1 MEWLNYHHLLYFWMV
16 AKEGTVARA
25 AKHLHL
31 AQPTVSGQVRALEN
45 ALGEKLFAK
54 KGRHLELTE
63 VGQVTFAYADDIF
76 RLGRELLGTV
86 KGRPT
91 GKPIRLRVGVSEV
104 VPKLVAYR
112 ILEPALRLGQPV
124 QLVVDE
130 DRTDRLLARLA
141 THELDVVL
149 SDQPLPPGRILRAY
163 NHLLGESGVS
173 FFAAAKLRAKLKGP
187 FPGCLDSQPLLVPLE
202 GSFLRTALDRY
213 LTKHGITPTIVG
225 EFEDSALLKVFGERG
240 EGVFA
245 GPTVIEREIKKH
257 YAVTCVGRAPEIRE
271 RFYVHTVERRLSHA
285 AVIAICE
292 TARTKLFPEGKDSD

>member
-25 AKHLHL
+25 AKVLRL

-45 ALGEKLFAK
+45 ALGEKLFVK
-54 KGRHLELTE
+54 KGRHLALTE
-63 VGQVTFAYADDIF
+63 VGHVVFAYADDIF

-91 GKPIRLRVGVSEV
+91 GRPVKLRVGVSDV

-112 ILEPALRLGQPV
+112 ILEPALRMAQPV

-130 DRTDRLLARLA
+130 DRTERLLAQLA
-141 THELDVVL
+141 THDLDVVL
-149 SDQPLPPGRILRAY
+149 SDQPLPPGGILRAF

-173 FFAAAKLRAKLKGP
+173 FFAAPRLRKTLNGP
-187 FPGCLDSQPLLVPLE
+187 FPGCLDGQPLLVPLR
-202 GSFLRTALDRY
+202 GSFLRSALDRY
-213 LTKHGITPTIVG
+213 LVKHAITPHIVG

-245 GPTVIEREIKKH
+245 GPTVIEREIMKH
-257 YAVTCVGRAPEIRE
+257 YAVTCIGRAPDIRE
-271 RFYVHTVERRLSHA
+271 RFYAHTVERRLSHP
-285 AVIAICE
+285 AVIAIGE
-292 TARTKLFPEGKDSD
+292 SARRKLFQKAEAPD